1 MIEDNYMLYIYIV
14 FFLST
19 RYAIV
24 FIYYYRMCTLS
35 ATDLQRGEKN
45 KNMADTRECVAL
57 DVPPI
62 FFFSLPLAE
71 AKEVKEPN
79 KIKSYT

>member
-1 MIEDNYMLYIYIV
+1 MIENNCMLYIYMM
-14 FFLST
+14 FFLSA

-24 FIYYYRMCTLS
+24 FIYYYRMCMLS
-35 ATDLQRGEKN
+35 ATDFQRGEKN
-45 KNMADTRECVAL
+45 KNMADTGECVAL
-57 DVPPI
+57 DVPTI
-62 FFFSLPLAE
+62 LFFSLPHAE